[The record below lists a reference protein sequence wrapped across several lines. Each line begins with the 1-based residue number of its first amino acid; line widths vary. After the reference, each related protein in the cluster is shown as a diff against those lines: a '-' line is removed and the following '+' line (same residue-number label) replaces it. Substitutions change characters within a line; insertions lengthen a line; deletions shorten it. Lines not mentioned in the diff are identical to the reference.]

1 MRRGRRRLLLIAV
14 AVIAG
19 VVVVVLLLVPSSGS
33 SQGNVG
39 TEAPLFV
46 STDLDGH
53 SVALADY
60 RGRRVLLNFWASW
73 CVPCRA
79 EFPILKKLEATDH
92 DVVVLGVV
100 FQDSA
105 GSARSFLRAEGA
117 TWPGVLDPNGQV
129 ASAYGVHT
137 KPGIPVSILIDPSG
151 RIRGRHLGPLSD
163 DAAADQFVDLAP
175 AH

>member
-1 MRRGRRRLLLIAV
+1 VEPGRRRVLLTAV
-14 AVIAG
+14 AVVAG
-19 VVVVVLLLVPSSGS
+19 VVVVVLLVVPSSGS
-33 SQGNVG
+33 TKGNVG

-53 SVALADY
+53 RVALADD

-79 EFPILKKLEATDH
+79 EFPILKQLQATNGN
-92 DVVVLGVV
+92 VVVLGIV
-100 FQDSA
+100 FQDSDA
-105 GSARSFLRAEGA
+105 SARSFLRSEGA
-117 TWPGVLDPNGQV
+117 TWPGVMDPNGQV
-129 ASAYGVHT
+129 ASAYGVHA

-163 DAAADQFVDLAP
+163 VAAAAQFVDLAP
-175 AH
+175 AQ